1 MTNGADH
8 EAGRGRRIAWHIH
21 SFGKVGSTN
30 DVARR
35 IAQGGAAEGTVVLA
49 ETQASGRGRRGSA
62 WHSPPGGLWFSIVLK
77 PHLPAERAGGLSIVG
92 ALSVARA
99 VADVAGIDASIK
111 WPNDVVVDGRK
122 LAGIMLETAGN
133 GVLIMGVGL
142 NANVAPEDLPKLE
155 WYEATSLLRETGR
168 TFVRGA
174 LLARI
179 AREFER
185 RYFLYRSPEH
195 HELVEEWREL
205 SVIFGQQV
213 RVTARGRTLEGTV
226 HALDDDGGIIVRLPA
241 GAQEKVLP
249 VGDVTL
255 MILPGT

>member
-1 MTNGADH
+1 MTNGSDQ
-8 EAGRGRRIAWHIH
+8 EEGRSRRIAWRIH

-35 IAQGGAAEGTVVLA
+35 IAQGGAPEGTIVLA

-62 WHSPPGGLWFSIVLK
+62 WHSPEGGLWFSVVLR
-77 PHLPAERAGGLSIVG
+77 PHLTAERAGGLSIVG
-92 ALSVARA
+92 ALAVARA
-99 VADVAGIDASIK
+99 AGDAAGIATSIK

-122 LAGIMLETAGN
+122 LAGIMVETGGN
-133 GVLIMGVGL
+133 GALVVGVGL
-142 NANVAPEDLPKLE
+142 NVNVAPEDLPDLE

-179 AREFER
+179 AREFET
-185 RYFLYRSPEH
+185 RYFLYKSPDH

-205 SVIFGQQV
+205 SVVFGQQV
-213 RVTARGRTLEGTV
+213 RVTARGKILEGTV

-249 VGDVTL
+249 IGDVTL
-255 MILPGT
+255 TVISS